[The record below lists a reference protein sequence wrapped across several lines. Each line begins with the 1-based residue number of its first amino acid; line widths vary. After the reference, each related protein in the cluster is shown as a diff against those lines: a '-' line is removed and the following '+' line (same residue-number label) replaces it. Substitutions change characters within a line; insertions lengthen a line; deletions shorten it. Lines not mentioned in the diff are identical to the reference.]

1 MYYLH
6 NSTTALDD
14 CLFSTKW
21 NNAWFFA
28 DDGFGNFVSFGKDTL
43 LQMFASTNDI
53 LSLTCAERERE
64 EAKLPNIIE

>member
-6 NSTTALDD
+6 NSTTATD

-28 DDGFGNFVSFGKDTL
+28 DDGFGNFLSFGKDTV
-43 LQMFASTNDI
+43 LQLFASTTDI
-53 LSLTCAERERE
+53 LSITCSEMRKESTI
-64 EAKLPNIIE
+64 PNIIE

>member
-6 NSTTALDD
+6 NSTTADD

-28 DDGFGNFVSFGKDTL
+28 DDGFGNFLSFGKDTV
-43 LQMFASTNDI
+43 LQLFASTTDI
-53 LSLTCAERERE
+53 LSITCSERE
-64 EAKLPNIIE
+64 ESTIPNIIE